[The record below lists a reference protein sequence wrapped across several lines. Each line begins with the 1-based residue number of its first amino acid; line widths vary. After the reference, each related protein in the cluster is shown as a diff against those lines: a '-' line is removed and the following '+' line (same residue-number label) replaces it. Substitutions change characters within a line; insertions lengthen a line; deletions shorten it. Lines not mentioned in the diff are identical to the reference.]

1 MKARFFAIAALVLG
15 LASCQQDFAPDT
27 PPSGG
32 EVSVQLVVS
41 APELIG
47 ATRAG
52 EDGEIDGNKGMDS
65 AFGAIDYLDGAVV
78 GDARFDWDDVNIRYT
93 MEVYDVNDLSKPI
106 KDRQEQIT
114 DKYEPVQFEVRLIPN
129 RKYQFV
135 VFADFVDQTTNEALR
150 HQIGETLNDITLINE
165 PDEELN
171 DEVSDC
177 YFKSWEFY
185 PEDNTQ
191 NQTEATLTRPYAKV
205 RVIATD
211 LDELNLNVHPE
222 NVTIEYYDA
231 VIPTAFNA
239 VTGSISGDNTTKNF
253 SYNYIAEVRNNMA
266 KHVYNANYDA
276 LVDTETGRATHM
288 TLFTDY
294 ILAKDEQ
301 SSIHFKMTVSDK
313 IDAIKVVDFNTE
325 IPIQRNYLTTVI
337 GNVLTTNTQVD
348 ITINDNFTNS
358 EKIYDAPFFVEIWDG
373 ESITAPQPDPED
385 PSGETIIISQPS
397 ELAWLAAA
405 VNGTLNRASE
415 ADDFAGKTF
424 KLSNDIDLNN
434 EQWTPIGYIEGSFA
448 GTFDGCGHTIANLRY
463 HNTKEDDW
471 CVGLFG
477 SIDGA
482 TIKNLTLENVDIN
495 VYGGNFG
502 AVAAISDNAVTFE
515 NITIKGDVK
524 LEGTMDYSYSY
535 YIGTILGTAQGGN
548 SDDDVTLK
556 NITIDVNEDSYV
568 KGRTNIGGVVGCT
581 LGETTIT
588 DLKSNI
594 DVFTHN
600 GIAGGIVGRLQH
612 NSKIE
617 NCVADGNVTRVN
629 AVSPA
634 SDKYRIGGIVGVW
647 ESTVGS
653 VELINTEFNG
663 ELSTADDIVLYD
675 YNKYVGR
682 GTKTNGNGKLFIN
695 GYEWVSPTMCVDSAG
710 EYYVYVDDVTTLQAA
725 LDLNI
730 QGKLNI
736 FIVKDIVGSAN
747 IPEIAGRKVVVNG
760 NNNKYDGYF
769 YIVGGSNYDSTI
781 LTVLENIN
789 FETAD
794 ASAFPGTAFVYC
806 NEQNGNT
813 RYPDSL
819 TVKNCTFTATDAAVD
834 LAVGIKLRSLNGD
847 LNIESVT
854 ADGLHSLAQL
864 LSCGK
869 ANVVVD
875 NTTIANGKNGIS
887 LEKSGKVVIKNSNIA
902 AREYGV
908 RADGCD
914 ATTAIENSTIAANQ
928 PVIIRKVNSGNYAL
942 SFNGANT
949 LNTDN
954 EYQVVFTNAS
964 DDVAYVIPT
973 AQYTL
978 TGAEDFKVY
987 PRDLI
992 AGLPYNG
999 ETKSFEA
1006 QNALGLAALANCV
1019 NNGENDFSGFT
1030 VTLSEDIDLQSVD
1043 FQPIGTADNK
1053 FNGTFDGQG
1062 KTISNL
1068 KIDSEGAVAMFAYVG
1083 EEAAFKNVTLE
1094 NVDIKSD
1101 RNAAGLLYCNYKDAS
1116 AAYNGGNLLI
1126 ENVTVSGNIECPNY
1140 AAGIA
1145 FDLANVTMKNCVNNA
1160 NVVAGASAGL
1170 VAWIEKNGVLE
1181 NVVNNGNVFGGTT
1194 AAGIANRFGGSIK
1207 NATNNGEI
1215 TAEGP
1220 MPAAGIVAV
1229 NLTTSTYDYCYNYG
1243 KVVSK
1248 YNGANA
1254 SAAGILGQ
1262 APSTKHVPTFNYCAN
1277 FDEIVAE
1284 QSHASGI
1291 FYSLYGAAT
1300 ANYCYNAGAVT
1311 GADGAGAIAAK
1322 PEFSGSN
1329 NINYCLDGGVATA
1342 TAAINAKGKNVY
1354 TSCYYYNNGELLNVA
1369 DNTAADVTAA
1379 LAALNGGADAE
1390 FFTNEN
1396 GVIVVK

>member
-1 MKARFFAIAALVLG
+1 MRARFFAIAALVLG

-27 PPSGG
+27 QPSGG

-78 GDARFDWDDVNIRYT
+78 GDDRVDWNDVNIRYT
-93 MEVYDVNDLSKPI
+93 MEVYDANDLSKPI

-114 DKYEPVQFEVRLIPN
+114 DKYEPVQFEVRLIPD

-135 VFADFVDQTTNEALR
+135 VFADFVDQTTGKALR

-165 PDEELN
+165 SGKELN
-171 DEVSDC
+171 DEVADC
-177 YFKSWEFY
+177 YFKSWEFS

-222 NVTIEYYDA
+222 NIAIEYDA

-239 VTGSISGDNTTKNF
+239 VTGAISGDNTTKNF
-253 SYNYIAEVRNNMA
+253 DYDYIAEVRNNMA
-266 KHVYNANYDA
+266 KHVYNAGYDA
-276 LVDTETGRATHM
+276 EVDTETGRATHM

-294 ILAKDEQ
+294 ILAEDEQ

-385 PSGETIIISQPS
+385 PSGDTIIISQPS

-556 NITIDVNEDSYV
+556 NITIDVKEGSYV

-854 ADGLHSLAQL
+854 ANGLHSLAQL

-928 PVIIRKVNSGNYAL
+928 PVIIRKVKSGNYAL

-954 EYQVVFTNAS
+954 EYQVIFTNES

-978 TGAEDFKVY
+978 TGAEGFKVY

-1006 QNALGLAALANCV
+1006 QNALGLAALVNSV
-1019 NNGENDFSGFT
+1019 NNGENDFAGFT
-1030 VTLSEDIDLQSVD
+1030 VSLSEDIDLQGVD

-1068 KIDSEGAVAMFAYVG
+1068 KISEGNEVAVFANVG
-1083 EEAAFKNVTLE
+1083 ENVTIKDVTFE
-1094 NVDIKSD
+1094 NLNVNAETFTAGLVCYAGDGLVIDNVTIDGDIKS
-1101 RNAAGLLYCNYKDAS
+1101 AG
-1116 AAYNGGNLLI
+1116 
-1126 ENVTVSGNIECPNY
+1126 Y
-1140 AAGIA
+1140 AAGFA
-1145 FDLANVTMKNCVNNA
+1145 FEVYNVTIKNSVNNA
-1160 NVVAGASAGL
+1160 NIESGRAAGL
-1170 VAWIEKNGVLE
+1170 IAWTNSATLE
-1181 NVVNNGNVFGGTT
+1181 NVVNNGNITGTT
-1194 AAGIANRFGGSIK
+1194 SAAGIANRFGGSIK
-1207 NATNNGEI
+1207 NAKNYGTIVGNGSE
-1215 TAEGP
+1215 AS
-1220 MPAAGIVAV
+1220 AGIAGTQ
-1229 NLTTSTYDYCYNYG
+1229 LAESTYEYCYNYG
-1243 KVVSK
+1243 NVTTTKD
-1248 YNGANA
+1248 NANS

-1262 APSTKHVPTFNYCAN
+1262 TPSKKATLNYCAN
-1277 FDEIVAE
+1277 YGAITAE
-1284 QSHASGI
+1284 QSYAAGI
-1291 FYSLYGAAT
+1291 GYSLYGNIV
-1300 ANYCYNAGAVT
+1300 ANYCYNEGAVN
-1311 GADGAGAIAAK
+1311 GADGAGAIAPKAQY
-1322 PEFSGSN
+1322 GAN
-1329 NINYCLDGGVATA
+1329 DTANYCL
-1342 TAAINAKGKNVY
+1342 NAGTITSANGKVY
-1354 TSCYYYNNGELLNVA
+1354 QGSNKNNSCYYYNNGGLWNVA
-1369 DNTAADVTAA
+1369 DDTAADATAA
-1379 LAALNGGADAE
+1379 LAVLNGGADAE

>member
-27 PPSGG
+27 QPSGG

-52 EDGEIDGNKGMDS
+52 ENGEVDGNKGMDS

-78 GDARFDWDDVNIRYT
+78 GDDRFDWNDVNIRYT
-93 MEVYDVNDLSKPI
+93 MEVYDANDLSKPI

-114 DKYEPVQFEVRLIPN
+114 DKYEPVQFEVRLIPD

-135 VFADFVDQTTNEALR
+135 VFADFVDQKTGAALR
-150 HQIGETLNDITLINE
+150 HKIGETLNDITLIDE
-165 PDEELN
+165 PGKELN
-171 DEVSDC
+171 DEVADC
-177 YFKSWEFY
+177 YFKSWEFS
-185 PEDNTQ
+185 PKDNTQ

-222 NVTIEYYDA
+222 NVTIDYYDA

-239 VTGSISGDNTTKNF
+239 VTGSISVDNATKTF
-253 SYNYIAEVRNNMA
+253 SYDYIAEVRNNMA
-266 KHVYNANYDA
+266 NHVYNAGFDA
-276 LVDTETGRATHM
+276 KVDTETGRATHM

-301 SSIHFKMTVSDK
+301 STIHFKMTVSDK
-313 IDAIKVVDFNTE
+313 IGPIKVVDFNTE

-337 GNVLTTNTQVD
+337 GNVLTTNTKVD
-348 ITINDNFTNS
+348 ITINDNFANS
-358 EKIYDAPFFVEIWDG
+358 ENIYDAPFFVEIWDG

-385 PSGETIIISQPS
+385 PSGETIVISQPS

-477 SIDGA
+477 AIDGA

-556 NITIDVNEDSYV
+556 NITIDVNEGSYV

-695 GYEWVSPTMCVDSAG
+695 GYEWISPTMCVDSAG
-710 EYYVYVDDVTTLQAA
+710 EYYVYVDDITTLQAA
-725 LDLNI
+725 LDLDI

-834 LAVGIKLRSLNGD
+834 TAVGIKLRSLNGD

-875 NTTIANGKNGIS
+875 DTTIANGKNGIS
-887 LEKSGKVVIKNSNIA
+887 LEKTGKVVIKNSNIA

-928 PVIIRKVNSGNYAL
+928 PVIIRKVKSGNYAL

-949 LNTDN
+949 LTTDN

-964 DDVAYVIPT
+964 DDEAYVIPT

-992 AGLPYNG
+992 ANLPYNG

-1006 QNALGLAALANCV
+1006 QNALGLAALVNCV
-1019 NNGENDFSGFT
+1019 NNGENDFAGFT
-1030 VTLSEDIDLQSVD
+1030 VTLSEDIDLQGVD

-1068 KIDSEGAVAMFAYVG
+1068 KIENDNMGAMFAYVG
-1083 EEAAFKNVTLE
+1083 ANTVIKNFNLE
-1094 NVDIKSD
+1094 NVNIKAKF
-1101 RNAAGLLYCNYKDAS
+1101 AAGILS
-1116 AAYNGGNLLI
+1116 EGND
-1126 ENVTVSGNIECPNY
+1126 NVVVEDITVSGNVEGDSY
-1140 AAGIA
+1140 AAGIVCLNSYNEDPA
-1145 FDLANVTMKNCVNNA
+1145 VVIKNCVNNA
-1160 NVVAGASAGL
+1160 TVSGNRAGGIA
-1170 VAWIEKNGVLE
+1170 AWLTGNSVIE
-1181 NVVNNGNVFGGTT
+1181 NVVNNGNITGTT
-1194 AAGIANRFGGSIK
+1194 SAAGITNRIAGSIK
-1207 NATNNGEI
+1207 NAKNYGTIVGNGSE
-1215 TAEGP
+1215 AS
-1220 MPAAGIVAV
+1220 AGIAG
-1229 NLTTSTYDYCYNYG
+1229 TQTAASTYEYCYNYG
-1243 KVVSK
+1243 NVKTTQD
-1248 YNGANA
+1248 NANS

-1262 APSTKHVPTFNYCAN
+1262 TPSKKATFNYCAN
-1277 FDEIVAE
+1277 YGAITAE
-1284 QSHASGI
+1284 QSYAAGI
-1291 FYSLYGAAT
+1291 GYSLYGSIV
-1300 ANYCYNAGAVT
+1300 ANYCYNEGAVN
-1311 GADGAGAIAAK
+1311 GADGAGAIAPKAQY
-1322 PEFSGSN
+1322 GAN
-1329 NINYCLDGGVATA
+1329 DTANYCLNAGTVASA
-1342 TAAINAKGKNVY
+1342 NGKVY
-1354 TSCYYYNNGELLNVA
+1354 QGSNKNNYCYYYNGELFNVA
-1369 DNTAADVTAA
+1369 DNTVADVTAA
-1379 LAALNGGADAE
+1379 LAVLNGGADTE

>member
-1 MKARFFAIAALVLG
+1 MRARFFAIAALVLG

-27 PPSGG
+27 QPSGG

-78 GDARFDWDDVNIRYT
+78 GDDRFDWDDVNIRYT

-114 DKYEPVQFEVRLIPN
+114 DKYEPVQFEVRLIPD

-135 VFADFVDQTTNEALR
+135 VFADFVDQNNEALR
-150 HQIGETLNDITLINE
+150 HQIGETLNDITLI
-165 PDEELN
+165 DKSGEELN
-171 DEVSDC
+171 DEVADC
-177 YFKSWEFY
+177 YFKSWEFS

-222 NVTIEYYDA
+222 NVTIEYDA

-239 VTGSISGDNTTKNF
+239 VTGSISGDNTTKTF
-253 SYNYIAEVRNNMA
+253 SDKYIAEVRDNMA
-266 KHVYNANYDA
+266 DHVYNAGYDA
-276 LVDTETGRATHM
+276 EVDTETGRATHM

-313 IDAIKVVDFNTE
+313 IGPIKVVDFNTE

-348 ITINDNFTNS
+348 ITINDNFANS
-358 EKIYDAPFFVEIWDG
+358 ENIYDAPFFVEIWDG

-385 PSGETIIISQPS
+385 PSGDTIIISQPS
-397 ELAWLAAA
+397 ELAWLAAV

-434 EQWTPIGYIEGSFA
+434 EQWTPIGYIENSFA

-556 NITIDVNEDSYV
+556 NITIDVNEGSYV

-647 ESTVGS
+647 ESSVGS

-864 LSCGK
+864 SSCGK

-875 NTTIANGKNGIS
+875 NATIANGKNGIS

-902 AREYGV
+902 ARGYGV

-928 PVIIRKVNSGNYAL
+928 PVIVRKVTSGNYAL

-999 ETKSFEA
+999 ETQSFEA

-1030 VTLSEDIDLQSVD
+1030 VTLSEDIDLQGVE

-1068 KIDSEGAVAMFAYVG
+1068 KISEGNEVAVFANVG
-1083 EEAAFKNVTLE
+1083 ENVTIKDVTFE
-1094 NVDIKSD
+1094 NLNVNAETFTAGLVCYAGDGLVIDNVTIDGDIKS
-1101 RNAAGLLYCNYKDAS
+1101 AG
-1116 AAYNGGNLLI
+1116 
-1126 ENVTVSGNIECPNY
+1126 Y
-1140 AAGIA
+1140 AAGFA
-1145 FDLANVTMKNCVNNA
+1145 FEVYNVTIKNSVNNA
-1160 NVVAGASAGL
+1160 NIESGRAAGL
-1170 VAWIEKNGVLE
+1170 IAWTDSATLE
-1181 NVVNNGNVFGGTT
+1181 NVVNNGNITGTIS

-1207 NATNNGEI
+1207 NAKNYGTIVGNGSE
-1215 TAEGP
+1215 AS
-1220 MPAAGIVAV
+1220 AGIAGTQ
-1229 NLTTSTYDYCYNYG
+1229 LAESTYEYCYNYG
-1243 KVVSK
+1243 NVTTTTDNPNS
-1248 YNGANA
+1248 

-1262 APSTKHVPTFNYCAN
+1262 TPSKQATFNYCAN
-1277 FDEIVAE
+1277 YGAITAE
-1284 QSHASGI
+1284 QCYAAGI
-1291 FYSLYGAAT
+1291 GYSLYGKIV
-1300 ANYCYNAGAVT
+1300 ANYCYNEGAVN
-1311 GADGAGAIAAK
+1311 GADGAGAIAPKAQY
-1322 PEFSGSN
+1322 GAN
-1329 NINYCLDGGVATA
+1329 DTANYCLNAGTVASA
-1342 TAAINAKGKNVY
+1342 NGKVY
-1354 TSCYYYNNGELLNVA
+1354 QGSNKNNSCYYYKDGVLYNVS

>member
-27 PPSGG
+27 QPSGG

-52 EDGEIDGNKGMDS
+52 ENGEIDGNKGMDS

-78 GDARFDWDDVNIRYT
+78 GDDRFDWDDVNIRYT
-93 MEVYDVNDLSKPI
+93 MEVYDANDLSKPI

-114 DKYEPVQFEVRLIPN
+114 DKYEPVQFEVRLIPD

-135 VFADFVDQTTNEALR
+135 VFADFIDQTTGAALR
-150 HQIGETLNDITLINE
+150 HQIGETLNEITLINK
-165 PDEELN
+165 PDKELN
-171 DEVSDC
+171 YEVADC
-177 YFKSWEFY
+177 YFKSWEFS
-185 PEDNTQ
+185 PKDNTQ

-239 VTGSISGDNTTKNF
+239 VTGSIYGDNTTKTF
-253 SYNYIAEVRNNMA
+253 SDKYIAEVRDNMA
-266 KHVYNANYDA
+266 NHVYNANYDA

-301 SSIHFKMTVSDK
+301 STIHFKMTVSDK
-313 IDAIKVVDFNTE
+313 IGAIKVVDFNTE

-337 GNVLTTNTQVD
+337 GNVLTTNTKVD

-358 EKIYDAPFFVEIWDG
+358 ENIYDAPFFVEIWDG
-373 ESITAPQPDPED
+373 ESITAPEPDPED

-556 NITIDVNEDSYV
+556 NITIDVNEGSYV

-725 LDLNI
+725 LDLDI

-769 YIVGGSNYDSTI
+769 YIIGGSNYDSTI

-834 LAVGIKLRSLNGD
+834 TAVGIKLRSLNGD

-887 LEKSGKVVIKNSNIA
+887 LEKTGKVVIKNSNIA

-928 PVIIRKVNSGNYAL
+928 PVIIRKVRSGNYAL

-954 EYQVVFTNAS
+954 EYQVVFTNES
-964 DDVAYVIPT
+964 DDEAYVIPT

-987 PRDLI
+987 PRDII

-1006 QNALGLAALANCV
+1006 QNALGLAALVNCV
-1019 NNGENDFSGFT
+1019 NNGENDFAGFT
-1030 VTLSEDIDLQSVD
+1030 VTLSEDIDLQGVE

-1068 KIDSEGAVAMFAYVG
+1068 KIENDNMGAMFAYVG
-1083 EEAAFKNVTLE
+1083 ANTVIKNFNLE
-1094 NVDIKSD
+1094 NVNIKAKF
-1101 RNAAGLLYCNYKDAS
+1101 AAGILS
-1116 AAYNGGNLLI
+1116 EGND
-1126 ENVTVSGNIECPNY
+1126 NVVVEDITVSGNVEGDSY
-1140 AAGIA
+1140 AAGIVCLNSYNEDPA
-1145 FDLANVTMKNCVNNA
+1145 VVIKNCVNNA
-1160 NVVAGASAGL
+1160 TVSGNRAGGIA
-1170 VAWIEKNGVLE
+1170 AWLTGNSVIE
-1181 NVVNNGNVFGGTT
+1181 NVVNNGNITGTT
-1194 AAGIANRFGGSIK
+1194 SAAGITNRIAGSIK
-1207 NATNNGEI
+1207 NAKNFGTIRGNGTE
-1215 TAEGP
+1215 AS
-1220 MPAAGIVAV
+1220 AGIAG
-1229 NLTTSTYDYCYNYG
+1229 TQTAASTYEYCYNYG
-1243 KVVSK
+1243 NVKTTQD
-1248 YNGANA
+1248 NANS

-1262 APSTKHVPTFNYCAN
+1262 TPSAKATFNYCAN
-1277 FDEIVAE
+1277 YGTITAE
-1284 QSHASGI
+1284 QSYAAGI
-1291 FYSLYGAAT
+1291 GYSLYGGIV
-1300 ANYCYNAGAVT
+1300 ANYCYNEGAVN
-1311 GADGAGAIAAK
+1311 GADGAGAIAPKAQY
-1322 PEFSGSN
+1322 GAN
-1329 NINYCLDGGVATA
+1329 DTANYCLNAGTVASA
-1342 TAAINAKGKNVY
+1342 NGKVY
-1354 TSCYYYNNGELLNVA
+1354 QGSNKNNSCYYYNNGELFNVA
-1369 DNTAADVTAA
+1369 DNSAADVTAA
-1379 LAALNGGADAE
+1379 LAVLNGGADAE